1 MVNVKKMNFED
12 KFVRSYCSPNLKR
25 RYAKRIK
32 KINNKRIRQELKK
45 ENSYE
50 L

>member
-12 KFVRSYCSPNLKR
+12 KFVRSYCCSNLKR

-32 KINNKRIRQELKK
+32 KINNKRVRQELKK
-45 ENSYE
+45 EITYE